1 MRRHRLAVFAAPILL
16 LALFASPPAT
26 ASGVGNASPG
36 TQTDDAYAASA
47 GKLGVSNVYAT
58 TQTSCYRPEIQYAAN
73 AGPNGGYSGETAC
86 PGATTGEDTGAA
98 AQYPTQVGSNPGVAI
113 APSVLAKNHSESDIR
128 VDPTKPRHLIGPVK
142 WFA

>member
-36 TQTDDAYAASA
+36 VQTDDAYAASA
-47 GKLGVSNVYAT
+47 GKLGVTNVYAT

-73 AGPNGGYSGETAC
+73 AYPYRGYIGETAC
-86 PGATTGEDTGAA
+86 PGATTVEYPGP
-98 AQYPTQVGSNPGVAI
+98 AQQSPLTAG
-113 APSVLAKNHSESDIR
+113 
-128 VDPTKPRHLIGPVK
+128 
-142 WFA
+142 